1 MVFTHQQAYSQ
12 RSRQRSQAT
21 RTKGDAA
28 RTLARP
34 VGHNKDGMEP
44 GEIPANLLRKDSSS
58 SPRRNYGRRDDS
70 RSRGGRR

>member
-44 GEIPANLLRKDSSS
+44 GEIPANLLRKD
-58 SPRRNYGRRDDS
+58 NLKHCFQAAQGQL
-70 RSRGGRR
+70 